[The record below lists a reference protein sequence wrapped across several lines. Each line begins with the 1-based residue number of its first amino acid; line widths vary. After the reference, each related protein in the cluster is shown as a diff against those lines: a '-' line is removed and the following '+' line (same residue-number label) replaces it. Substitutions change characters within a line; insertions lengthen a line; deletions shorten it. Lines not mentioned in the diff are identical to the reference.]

1 MIWWHVRFEGT
12 TEIAAPRER
21 VWAFVMD
28 PHQVAGCGPGVE
40 SVEILDEERFRIK
53 ASVGIGFIK
62 ARFTVDTELFDVE
75 EPERASL
82 RGRGQ
87 APGSAVEFVAR
98 MNLRDGADQ
107 AGGVGPSIVLDWSSD
122 VTLTGKLASVG
133 ARMIE
138 GTAKKLIG
146 QTFDCMKSRL
156 EAPAT

>member
-1 MIWWHVRFEGT
+1 MRFEGS

-28 PHQVAGCGPGVE
+28 PHQVARCGPGVE
-40 SVEILDEERFRIK
+40 SVEILDEKRFRIK

-62 ARFTVDTELFDVE
+62 ARFTVDTELFDVK
-75 EPERASL
+75 EPERANL

-98 MNLRDGADQ
+98 MNLRDGAD
-107 AGGVGPSIVLDWSSD
+107 GSIVLDWSSD
-122 VTLTGKLASVG
+122 VTLTGKLASLG

-156 EAPAT
+156 EAPVEGAA

>member
-1 MIWWHVRFEGT
+1 MRFEGS

-53 ASVGIGFIK
+53 TSVGIGFIK

-75 EPERASL
+75 EPERANL

-98 MNLRDGADQ
+98 MNLRDG
-107 AGGVGPSIVLDWSSD
+107 GHESIVLDWSSD
-122 VTLTGKLASVG
+122 VTLTGKLASLG

-156 EAPAT
+156 EAPSKAPPRG

>member
-1 MIWWHVRFEGT
+1 MRFEGS

-40 SVEILDEERFRIK
+40 SVEILDEKRFRIK

-62 ARFTVDTELFDVE
+62 ARFTVDTELFDVK
-75 EPERASL
+75 EPERANL

-98 MNLRDGADQ
+98 MNLRDGAD
-107 AGGVGPSIVLDWSSD
+107 GSIVLDWSSD
-122 VTLTGKLASVG
+122 VTLTGKLASLG

-156 EAPAT
+156 EAPVEGTA

>member
-1 MIWWHVRFEGT
+1 VRFEGS

-40 SVEILDEERFRIK
+40 SVEILDEKRFRIK

-62 ARFTVDTELFDVE
+62 ARFTVDTELFDVK
-75 EPERASL
+75 EPERANL

-98 MNLRDGADQ
+98 MNLRDGAD
-107 AGGVGPSIVLDWSSD
+107 GSIVLDWSSD
-122 VTLTGKLASVG
+122 VTLTGKLASLG

-156 EAPAT
+156 EAPSKAPPRG

>member
-1 MIWWHVRFEGT
+1 MRFEGS

-40 SVEILDEERFRIK
+40 SVEILDEKRFRIK

-62 ARFTVDTELFDVE
+62 ARFTVDTELFDVKQ
-75 EPERASL
+75 PERANL

-98 MNLRDGADQ
+98 MNLRDGAD
-107 AGGVGPSIVLDWSSD
+107 GSNVLDWSSD
-122 VTLTGKLASVG
+122 VTLTGKLASLG

-156 EAPAT
+156 EAPVEGTA

>member
-1 MIWWHVRFEGT
+1 MRFEGS

-40 SVEILDEERFRIK
+40 SVEILDEKRFRIK

-62 ARFTVDTELFDVE
+62 ARFTVDTELFDVK
-75 EPERASL
+75 EPERANL

-98 MNLRDGADQ
+98 MNLRDGAD
-107 AGGVGPSIVLDWSSD
+107 GSIVLDWSSD
-122 VTLTGKLASVG
+122 VTLTGKLASLG

-156 EAPAT
+156 EAPVEGAA